1 MTKIVKIGSA
11 DWKPYE
17 DQMKN
22 WFASWSSFNQAQ
34 WILHHPKDYVT
45 YNSVIRDDTLQIL
58 NMEGFPFS
66 AYQKYFA

>member
-1 MTKIVKIGSA
+1 MTKIIKIGST

-22 WFASWSSFNQAQ
+22 WFASWSSFHQAQ
-34 WILHHPKDYVT
+34 WILRHPKDYVS
-45 YNSVIRDDTLQIL
+45 YNNVIKDDALQIL
-58 NMEGFPFS
+58 DMEGFPFS